1 MFKDL
6 DQVEEFVKELQSQ
19 YENTPGI
26 ISIRLDEFIGDS
38 IVIAIDNELL
48 AVTLPEQYKDVRV
61 IVFDVYQNYKLLSDV
76 IDDLVVNEP
85 GLWDH
90 GATLE
95 ALVKTCE
102 SYKRIINDYEKRK
115 YDGRRSN

>member
-6 DQVEEFVKELQSQ
+6 DLMEEIVKELNLQ
-19 YENTPGI
+19 YKDTPGI
-26 ISIRLDEFIGDS
+26 VSIQLDDFIGDY
-38 IVIAIDNELL
+38 VVVAIDSELL
-48 AVTLPEQYKDVRV
+48 TIKLPETYKDVKL
-61 IVFDVYQNYKLLSDV
+61 ITFDVYQSYETLSGV

-95 ALVKTCE
+95 ALVRTCDH
-102 SYKRIINDYEKRK
+102 YKKIINDYEKRK